1 MQPALRDEN
10 METRYSRNPLTFARM
25 DTSEIRDEFLI
36 ADLFAPGEIMLV
48 YLHVDRMIVGS
59 AVPTNQPLH
68 LEAGK
73 ELKAQFFAER
83 REIGVF
89 NIGAQG
95 SIIVDGQEYP
105 MAYQDML
112 YIGRGSKKVSF
123 LSGDANHPAR
133 FYIVSLPAHKE
144 YPTTHFNK
152 AQANR
157 IDLGNNTSANIR
169 TIYQYIHEGGVP
181 SCQLVMGFTELA
193 PGNVWNT
200 MSAHTHERRSEVYM
214 YYNIDG
220 ENVVF
225 HLMGNPEET
234 RHIVVRD
241 GQAVISPSW
250 SIHAGAGT
258 NHYSFVWAMGGEN
271 QSFDDMDPAPMDQ
284 IA

>member
-1 MQPALRDEN
+1 
-10 METRYSRNPLTFARM
+10 METRYSRDPQTFARM
-25 DTSEIRDEFLI
+25 NTSEIRGEFLI
-36 ADLFAPGEIMLV
+36 EDLFTPGNIILN

-59 AVPTNQPLH
+59 AVPTNSPLQ
-68 LEAGK
+68 LEAGE
-73 ELKAQFFAER
+73 ELRAQYFAER

-89 NIGAQG
+89 NIGGQG
-95 SIIVDGQEYP
+95 MISVDEGQFE

-112 YIGRGSKKVSF
+112 YIGRGSKKVFF
-123 LSGDANHPAR
+123 LSADISHPAR

-144 YPTTHFNK
+144 YPTTHIDK
-152 AQANR
+152 TQANR
-157 IDLGNNTSANIR
+157 VDLGNKEAANIR

-193 PGNVWNT
+193 SGSVWNT

-214 YYNIDG
+214 YYNLSGD
-220 ENVVF
+220 NVIF
-225 HLMGNPEET
+225 HLMGDPHET
-234 RHIVVRD
+234 RHMVVRD

-284 IA
+284 VA